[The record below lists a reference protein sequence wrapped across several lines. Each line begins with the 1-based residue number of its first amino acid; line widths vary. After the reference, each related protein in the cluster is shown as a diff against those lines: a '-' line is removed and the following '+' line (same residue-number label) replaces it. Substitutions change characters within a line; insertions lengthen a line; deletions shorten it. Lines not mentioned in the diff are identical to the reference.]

1 MMTILILGETMPYTD
16 EIHRLKQTNIN
27 LQILF
32 KGCPCDTEIYT
43 TVHF

>member
-1 MMTILILGETMPYTD
+1 MTILILGETMPYAD
-16 EIHRLKQTNIN
+16 EMHRLKQTNIN
-27 LQILF
+27 LQIRF